1 MRALVL
7 LGSLVA
13 SAAVAEEVEL
23 FVDRGDTFL
32 RAGSASGLAVG
43 TTVTV
48 LGDKIAKTEERRR
61 VGTATVMEVWP
72 SLARVA
78 LDDAARA
85 DKAAKKFVSLGP
97 AKAAAAQPPPP
108 PPPPPPAADTGR
120 KPLGAAP
127 PPPPSGNTAGGPL
140 KGHATFK
147 GAGPWKLLGLFND
160 ENFQWTNCLL
170 TLPGNLTYKLASL
183 RANDR
188 ESIAL
193 SNFQQH
199 GPEIDTPQTSVTVKC
214 AEGQARFVFPD

>member
-13 SAAVAEEVEL
+13 SAAVAQEVEL

-85 DKAAKKFVSLGP
+85 DKGAKKFVSLGP
-97 AKAAAAQPPPP
+97 AKAPAVQPAQ
-108 PPPPPPAADTGR
+108 PPPPPPAADPGR
-120 KPLGAAP
+120 KPQGAVP
-127 PPPPSGNTAGGPL
+127 PPAPAGNTAGGAL

-147 GAGPWKLLGLFND
+147 GAGPWKLLGLYND
-160 ENFQWTNCLL
+160 ENFPWTNCLL
-170 TLPGNLTYKLASL
+170 SLPGNLTYRLRSL

-193 SNFQQH
+193 SNFQQQ